1 MSKRTKK
8 KEKWK
13 TIKVRI
19 GTHKVLTQ
27 MAGHKQMLEGRH
39 ISFDEVVQDLIAFGP
54 AIEVTTQ
61 FLEKEPPVETPKEPS

>member
-1 MSKRTKK
+1 MSNKMD
-8 KEKWK
+8 KEDKWK
-13 TIKVRI
+13 TIKVRL

-39 ISFDEVVQDLIAFGP
+39 IAFDEVIQDLIAFGP

-61 FLEKEPPVETPKEPS
+61 FLEKGPPAENQKEPS